1 MLKQKME
8 GKNKM
13 QRYFE
18 CYGINKKG
26 TYDTQY
32 VNFKS
37 IFGTSYFTFK
47 PNKNE
52 LKKHSS
58 FRSIS
63 YYRVVDGTPIYNNN
77 NEFIRVQY

>member
-1 MLKQKME
+1 
-8 GKNKM
+8 M

-18 CYGINKKG
+18 CYGINKEGK
-26 TYDTQY
+26 YDTQY

-37 IFGTSYFTFK
+37 IFGTGYFTFTPK
-47 PNKNE
+47 KNE

-63 YYRVVDGTPIYNNN
+63 YYRVVDGTPIYNDN
-77 NEFIRVQY
+77 NELIRVHY